1 MAPVDDIATGTSPC
15 VHISIVYRHRGAK
28 AQPGGICARFGGA
41 PGIVSSTLP
50 RSPPCT
56 VEASN
61 PLVYGCRGVRMISR
75 ADAVST
81 KLLAQAHAIVVD
93 EAPWLFIVHDL
104 NPRAMSKK
112 VTGFHPAQS
121 WYQDFT
127 QISMV

>member
-1 MAPVDDIATGTSPC
+1 MFRYYAIDSFSPTNYNWGHWSNQAC
-15 VHISIVYRHRGAK
+15 TDLLKK
-28 AQPGGICARFGGA
+28 AQATFDPA
-41 PGIVSSTLP
+41 
-50 RSPPCT
+50 
-56 VEASN
+56 EQ
-61 PLVYGCRGVRMISR
+61 M
-75 ADAVST
+75 

-127 QISMV
+127 RISMT